1 MSARLALVGAPG
13 AGKTTIGRSLADIWE
28 CRFID
33 TDAEYEAVHGHSVA
47 EAIIDD
53 EQTFRRRE
61 IALVTGSL
69 ASDAAVVAV
78 GSGAVMAD
86 EVRAALMAVPTV
98 WLEVG
103 LVDAAK
109 RTGLSGARPVALG
122 NVRGQLDSMLKQRAR
137 VYGEASDLQV
147 ATDGRDPEDIIA
159 EITTWEAQR

>member
-86 EVRAALMAVPTV
+86 EVREALADVPTV

-103 LVDAAK
+103 LVDSAK

-122 NVRGQLDSMLKQRAR
+122 NVRGQLHDMLLQRAA
-137 VYGEASDLQV
+137 VYGAVADRQV
-147 ATDGRDPEDIIA
+147 ATDGRSPDDIIA
-159 EITTWEAQR
+159 EITAWEVAL

>member
-1 MSARLALVGAPG
+1 MDRPPYLERYSLQ
-13 AGKTTIGRSLADIWE
+13 GR
-28 CRFID
+28 
-33 TDAEYEAVHGHSVA
+33 
-47 EAIIDD
+47 
-53 EQTFRRRE
+53 

>member
-1 MSARLALVGAPG
+1 MGAPG